1 MQPIVWRSNYYAAS
15 EAVAE
20 LELSQPQY
28 QYTLYS
34 VELDSGK
41 SNIYTVQDGDERRW
55 IVPGRLR

>member
-41 SNIYTVQDGDERRW
+41 SNI
-55 IVPGRLR
+55 